1 MSLFM
6 MNANELQASVNKRE
20 GSILSM
26 MNINF
31 DTIHPQ
37 WHDFIKNELAKPYF
51 RDIDAGIERSIEA
64 GKRVFPP
71 KDSIFAVFSQP
82 QTNIKVVILGQDP
95 YHGYG
100 QAHGLAFSVQRG
112 VKIPPSLRNIY
123 VELESDISGYQA
135 PQDGDLSAWCD
146 EGVFLLNAVMTVE
159 EKSAGSHA
167 KIGWEQFTSAVIEEI
182 NRNCENVVF
191 ILWGS
196 HAQKKA
202 MNVDQSRHCI
212 LKSVHPSPLSSY
224 RGFFGSKPF
233 SSANDYLIAHH
244 KTPIQWQN

>member
-1 MSLFM
+1 M
-6 MNANELQASVNKRE
+6 K
-20 GSILSM
+20 ID
-26 MNINF
+26 IKK
-31 DTIHPQ
+31 IHPEWQ
-37 WHDFIKNELAKPYF
+37 DFIQKELAKPYF
-51 RDIDAGIERSIEA
+51 NEINAGIERSIAA

-71 KDSIFAVFSQP
+71 KEDVFAVFSQSKR
-82 QTNIKVVILGQDP
+82 NIKVVILGQDP
-95 YHGYG
+95 YHGFG

-123 VELESDISGYQA
+123 IELESDIEGYKA
-135 PQDGDLSAWCD
+135 PQDGDLTAWCD

-167 KIGWEQFTSAVIEEI
+167 KLGWEKFTAAVIDEI
-182 NRNCENVVF
+182 NQSCTNVVF

-202 MNVDQSRHCI
+202 ANVDSSKHCI

-224 RGFFGSKPF
+224 RGFLGSKPF
-233 SSANDYLIAHH
+233 SQANVYLI
-244 KTPIQWQN
+244 KNQKSPVNWQN